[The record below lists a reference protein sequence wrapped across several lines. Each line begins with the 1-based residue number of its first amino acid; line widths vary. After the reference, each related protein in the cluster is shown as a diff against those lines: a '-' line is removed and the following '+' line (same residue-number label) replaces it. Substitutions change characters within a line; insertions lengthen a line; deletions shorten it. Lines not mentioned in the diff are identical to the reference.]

1 MPLDTTLPWQHAV
14 AGVVSGV
21 FSKSILQPLDL
32 VKTRMQVQRS
42 GLAAGLTYNGFLSAF
57 PTIVRQEG
65 VSALYIGLWPNLVG
79 SGVAWGAYFGFYNI
93 AKRLWVEHRG
103 PDQPLGP
110 LHHLSSAAVAG
121 VATCFLTNPIW
132 MVKTRLQL
140 QFRSGNANSHD
151 YTGMVDAFRRITRE
165 EGFLALY
172 RGLGAALTLV
182 SNGALQFMAYEQLKR
197 LALEHFVADRDEDQ
211 LNSGHFLAMG
221 GVAKMF
227 SSTAT
232 YPLQVTKARLYQ
244 RQLPTNQPAGNSS
257 PYLYKSTRDVWA
269 HIYKHDGFKGFYRGL
284 LPQLLKTVPSSALTF
299 FAYEEVMRVLKH
311 LHQ

>member
-121 VATCFLTNPIW
+121 VATCFLTNPSVTCSRFRAHARPDPVLTGSGW
-132 MVKTRLQL
+132 SRRDCNSSSGLATRTATITRAWST
-140 QFRSGNANSHD
+140 RSGGSHAKRASWPC
-151 YTGMVDAFRRITRE
+151 T
-165 EGFLALY
+165 EG
-172 RGLGAALTLV
+172 LV
-182 SNGALQFMAYEQLKR
+182 LR
-197 LALEHFVADRDEDQ
+197 
-211 LNSGHFLAMG
+211 
-221 GVAKMF
+221 
-227 SSTAT
+227 
-232 YPLQVTKARLYQ
+232 
-244 RQLPTNQPAGNSS
+244 
-257 PYLYKSTRDVWA
+257 
-269 HIYKHDGFKGFYRGL
+269 
-284 LPQLLKTVPSSALTF
+284 
-299 FAYEEVMRVLKH
+299 
-311 LHQ
+311 